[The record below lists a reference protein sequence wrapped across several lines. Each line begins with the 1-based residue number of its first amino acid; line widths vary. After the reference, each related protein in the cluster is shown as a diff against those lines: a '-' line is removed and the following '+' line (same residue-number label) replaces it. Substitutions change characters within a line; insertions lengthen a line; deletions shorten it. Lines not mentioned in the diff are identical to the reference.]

1 MVVMRMA
8 VEVSNQLSSRSPTM
22 VYVVAV
28 AVVLFELL
36 GAQAIRAPFPRPHHH
51 LAKREADYFN
61 WTAVS
66 GRIGNQCA

>member
-1 MVVMRMA
+1 MA
-8 VEVSNQLSSRSPTM
+8 
-22 VYVVAV
+22 YIIAA

-36 GAQAIRAPFPRPHHH
+36 GAQATRAPFPRPHHH

-66 GRIGNQCA
+66 GRRETCCA